1 MLKFSGNL
9 NVIVSKMVSTLEQSH
24 GKKTKILSNRV
35 KRCLYNLKYDNF
47 RHGEVRADN
56 DEQIELIAH
65 YINKHF
71 NSYLL
76 NGSNPPSI
84 DSNGSNL
91 LFKLGSKL
99 SNIMNSSVLSEET
112 TETLFI
118 GASAATAYFLDTMNA
133 QDSSKATVIGMK
145 SPWAEERGLAIPF
158 INHTDLQTSFP
169 SENYTQFGGNSEF
182 TERKKFANL
191 VYEKI
196 KKLCKKFI
204 QGNVTLV
211 ENTELLDIDVP
222 KSKKWR
228 ITYKKKDSN
237 ILSFIYTDRVYF
249 MAGAGE
255 PRTLDSIKQLNEE
268 LLRLK
273 DINKEHKFNFPLVLH
288 MDQFV
293 RDCVPILLHH
303 KKTVLDVPARGA
315 PTGNYLLNRK
325 KQLNEIKDKDSMPTV
340 AIIGSNAA
348 IDAAAAARA
357 RGWNLELWLS
367 GGSLA
372 YLEGTPYKDEPY
384 NINGVRYHKY
394 KNRENIVFKYDEINK
409 KIHIKDDSCNL
420 DLGAFDSIVYGL
432 GSNDKF
438 DNIVKTLEPLKPFL
452 DTSGAVVD
460 PSGFK
465 DDEKPEINYNGF
477 LCWAD
482 SDLSLFV
489 FGLAAENY
497 EKYVIPGDESKKSV
511 RLTSANSPNIKAMLS
526 WLSGD
531 VLTTGQLTYF
541 RSAISIFNNYIPSSI
556 GSDIDFSHANV
567 NTLAGHLIRKYPNIP
582 SEARTAFITGIHKFI
597 SLNRNNMPHGFY
609 PMQINCIK
617 TELSILNIL
626 YNKKNNINEYAW
638 VEILNNLFVSKLKVQ
653 IRGESLSRSYA

>member
-9 NVIVSKMVSTLEQSH
+9 DVIVSKMVSTLELSH
-24 GKKTKILSNRV
+24 GKKTKVLSKRI

-47 RHGEVRADN
+47 RHGEVKADN
-56 DEQIELIAH
+56 DEQIKLISY
-65 YINKHF
+65 YIEKNF

-76 NGSNPPSI
+76 TGINPPSLNFNNSTI
-84 DSNGSNL
+84 T
-91 LFKLGSKL
+91 K
-99 SNIMNSSVLSEET
+99 SSVSSDEFS
-112 TETLFI
+112 ETLFI

-133 QDSSKATVIGMK
+133 QDRANSTVIGLK
-145 SPWAEERGLAIPF
+145 SPWAEERGFAIPF

-182 TERKKFANL
+182 TERQEFANS
-191 VYEKI
+191 VHKKI

-204 QGNVTLV
+204 SGTVLSIENVGPLD
-211 ENTELLDIDVP
+211 ENAP
-222 KSKKWR
+222 KSKKWK
-228 ITYKKKDSN
+228 ITYKTKDSKF
-237 ILSFIYTDRVYF
+237 LIYADRVFF

-273 DINKEHKFNFPLVLH
+273 DINKEHKFDFPLVLH

-303 KKTVLDVPARGA
+303 NKTVLAVPARGA
-315 PTGNYLLNRK
+315 PTGNYLLNRE
-325 KQLNEIKDKDSMPTV
+325 KQLNEIKDPMPSV

-357 RGWNLELWLS
+357 RGWDLNVWLS
-367 GGSLA
+367 GSKLA
-372 YLEGTPYKDEPY
+372 YLAGTPYKDAPY
-384 NINGVRYHKY
+384 NIDGVKYHNYEK
-394 KNRENIVFKYDEINK
+394 REKIAFMYDKEIK
-409 KIHIKDDSCNL
+409 KILIFDVFSGDY
-420 DLGAFDSIVYGL
+420 LGAFDCLVHAL

-438 DNIVKTLEPLKPFL
+438 DTIVKTLEPLKPFL

-465 DDEKPEINYNGF
+465 DDETPEINYNGF

-482 SDLSLFV
+482 SNLSLFV

-497 EKYVIPGDESKKSV
+497 EKYVIPGDASKKPV

-617 TELSILNIL
+617 TELSLLNIL

-638 VEILNNLFVSKLKVQ
+638 VEILNNLFVNKLKVQ
-653 IRGESLSRSYA
+653 FRIESLMKSYA